1 MGKESLISNIFNLL
15 LLQGINYIM
24 PLVTFPYLVKV
35 LGVEQYGI
43 LAFSLTVTSYFV
55 LITDY
60 GFNLSAMRQVSI
72 YRYNPQ
78 KINEIFGCVLIIKL
92 LLMIACFFLMICL
105 IFLVEK
111 FSEIQN
117 LLFLSFGMVFGQI
130 LFPIWL
136 FQGMEKMKYITY
148 LSVIA
153 KLIFTIGIFLFVKG
167 ENDIWLVPFLNSV
180 GLILVG
186 VFSLI
191 LVIRQFGIKFYIP
204 DRYSLYFYLKDGWNL
219 FTSNLAILGYKNNS
233 MLILAFYLD
242 PINLGF
248 YSIGKKIFEAINGLN
263 VVMSQ
268 AFFPSVSKSQASSGT
283 AISDRLK
290 SLFSISIILS
300 AGIFLFT
307 FFFADIISLIISGK
321 QETVVIEILQLLA
334 IALFIIGI
342 NVPAVQYLISTGNS
356 MKFSIIVWI
365 GVIVDLLLLL
375 QLVPK
380 LDYKGAL
387 YATLIS
393 ETLITLSLYYT
404 SYLIFKTNKNV
415 SRNIIKVP
423 K

>member
-1 MGKESLISNIFNLL
+1 
-15 LLQGINYIM
+15 M
-24 PLVTFPYLVKV
+24 PLVTFPYLVRV
-35 LGVEQYGI
+35 LGVDQYGI
-43 LAFSLTVTSYFV
+43 LSLSLAVTSYFV

-60 GFNLSAMRQVSI
+60 GFNLSATRQVSI
-72 YRYNPQ
+72 YRDNPQ
-78 KINEIFGCVLIIKL
+78 KINEIFGSILIIKL
-92 LLMIACFFLMICL
+92 ILMAACFFLMICL
-105 IFLVEK
+105 ILSIEK
-111 FSEIQN
+111 FSQIQN

-153 KLIFTIGIFLFVKG
+153 KLIFTIGIFIFVKG
-167 ENDIWLVPFLNSV
+167 ESDIWLVPFLNSM

-191 LVIRQFGIKFYIP
+191 LVIRQFGIRFYIP
-204 DRYSLYFYLKDGWNL
+204 DRDSLYFYLKDGWNL

-263 VVMSQ
+263 VVLSQ
-268 AFFPSVSKSQASSGT
+268 AFFPSVSKAQVISKT
-283 AISDRLK
+283 AVSDTLK
-290 SLFSISIILS
+290 SLFSLS
-300 AGIFLFT
+300 VVLSTGIFLMT
-307 FFFADIISLIISGK
+307 FFFSDFISLLVSGK
-321 QETVVIEILQLLA
+321 EEGAVIEILQLLA
-334 IALFIIGI
+334 VALFIIGI
-342 NVPAVQYLISTGNS
+342 NVPAVQYLLSTGNS
-356 MKFSIIVWI
+356 KKFSIIVWI
-365 GVIVDLLLLL
+365 GVIVDLFLLLL
-375 QLVPK
+375 LVPR

-404 SYLIFKTNKNV
+404 SYSILKTNKNV
-415 SRNIIKVP
+415 
-423 K
+423 

>member
-43 LAFSLTVTSYFV
+43 LAFSLAVTSYFV

-60 GFNLSAMRQVSI
+60 GFNLSATRQVSI
-72 YRYNPQ
+72 YRYDQQ
-78 KINEIFGCVLIIKL
+78 KINEIFGSVLIIKL
-92 LLMIACFFLMICL
+92 LLMIACFCLMICL
-105 IFLVEK
+105 IFSIEK
-111 FSEIQN
+111 FNDIQN

-148 LSVIA
+148 LSVVA
-153 KLIFTIGIFLFVKG
+153 KLIFTVGIFLFVKG
-167 ENDIWLVPFLNSV
+167 ENDIWLVPLLNSS

-186 VFSLI
+186 VFSLV
-191 LVIRQFGIKFYIP
+191 LVIRQFDIKFYIP
-204 DRYSLYFYLKDGWNL
+204 DRHSLYFYFKDGWNL

-242 PINLGF
+242 STNLGF

-268 AFFPSVSKSQASSGT
+268 AFFPSVSKSQAISGL

-290 SLFSISIILS
+290 SLFSISIMLS
-300 AGIFLFT
+300 TCIFLGT
-307 FFFADIISLIISGK
+307 FFFADIISLLISGK
-321 QETVVIEILQLLA
+321 EEAVVIEILQLLA
-334 IALFIIGI
+334 IALFIIGV

-356 MKFSIIVWI
+356 KKFSLIVWI

-404 SYLIFKTNKNV
+404 SYLIFKTNRNV
-415 SRNIIKVP
+415 SRNIVKVP

>member
-78 KINEIFGCVLIIKL
+78 KINEIFGCVLIIKF

-105 IFLVEK
+105 IFLIEK

-204 DRYSLYFYLKDGWNL
+204 DRYFLYFYLKDGWNL

-356 MKFSIIVWI
+356 KKFSIIVWI

-380 LDYKGAL
+380 FDYKGAL

>member
-1 MGKESLISNIFNLL
+1 
-15 LLQGINYIM
+15 M
-24 PLVTFPYLVKV
+24 PLVTFPYLVRV
-35 LGVEQYGI
+35 LGVDQYGI
-43 LAFSLTVTSYFV
+43 LSLSLAVTSYFV

-60 GFNLSAMRQVSI
+60 GFNLSATRQVSI
-72 YRYNPQ
+72 YRDNPK
-78 KINEIFGCVLIIKL
+78 KINEIFASVLIIKL
-92 LLMIACFFLMICL
+92 ILMVACFFLMVFL
-105 IFLVEK
+105 IISIEK
-111 FSEIQN
+111 FSQIQN

-153 KLIFTIGIFLFVKG
+153 KLIFTIGIFIFVKG
-167 ENDIWLVPFLNSV
+167 ESDIWLVPFLNSI

-191 LVIRQFGIKFYIP
+191 LIIRQFGIGFYIP
-204 DRYSLYFYLKDGWNL
+204 DRDSLYFYLKDGWNL

-263 VVMSQ
+263 VVLSQ
-268 AFFPSVSKSQASSGT
+268 AFFPSVSKAQEISKT
-283 AISDRLK
+283 AISDTLK
-290 SLFSISIILS
+290 NLFSLS
-300 AGIFLFT
+300 LMLSGGIFLTT
-307 FFFADIISLIISGK
+307 FFFADFISLVVSGK
-321 QETVVIEILQLLA
+321 QEGTVIEILQLLA
-334 IALFIIGI
+334 VALFIIGI
-342 NVPAVQYLISTGNS
+342 NVPAVQYLLSTGNS
-356 MKFSIIVWI
+356 RKFTIIVWI
-365 GVIVDLLLLL
+365 GVIVDLFLLSI
-375 QLVPK
+375 LVPR

-404 SYLIFKTNKNV
+404 SYSIFKTNKNV
-415 SRNIIKVP
+415 
-423 K
+423 